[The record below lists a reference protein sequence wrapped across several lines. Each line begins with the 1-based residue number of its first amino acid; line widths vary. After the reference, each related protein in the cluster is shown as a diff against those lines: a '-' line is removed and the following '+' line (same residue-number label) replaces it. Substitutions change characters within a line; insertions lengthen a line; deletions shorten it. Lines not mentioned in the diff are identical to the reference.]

1 MDFDSIRLELEALEE
16 KLNTL
21 KNAIKVEEKK
31 QKVEELEKETFKD
44 GFWDNMKESSKI
56 LTDLKGLKADVS
68 KYEKAEEEYNEAKT
82 YLELAQEENDND
94 SFKEAKRLTTKLT
107 NDLEKLEV
115 SILLSDPYDKNNAI
129 VTIHPGAGG
138 TESQDWALMLYRM
151 YTRWANK
158 AGYKVEEL
166 DYLEGDEAG
175 LKSVT
180 FEVIGENAF
189 HNC

>member
-68 KYEKAEEEYNEAKT
+68 KYEKAEEE
-82 YLELAQEENDND
+82 
-94 SFKEAKRLTTKLT
+94 
-107 NDLEKLEV
+107 
-115 SILLSDPYDKNNAI
+115 
-129 VTIHPGAGG
+129 
-138 TESQDWALMLYRM
+138 
-151 YTRWANK
+151 
-158 AGYKVEEL
+158 
-166 DYLEGDEAG
+166 
-175 LKSVT
+175 
-180 FEVIGENAF
+180 
-189 HNC
+189 

>member
-68 KYEKAEEEYNEAKT
+68 KYEKAEEEYSEAKT

-94 SFKEAKRLTTKLT
+94 SFKEAKRLTSKLT

-138 TESQDWALMLYRM
+138 TESQDWALMLY
-151 YTRWANK
+151 
-158 AGYKVEEL
+158 
-166 DYLEGDEAG
+166 
-175 LKSVT
+175 
-180 FEVIGENAF
+180 
-189 HNC
+189 